1 MIMILC
7 NKASLV
13 VVLGALT
20 TNTNTAIQ
28 SGLAQVQGSI
38 CPASEVCLYGHRIPC
53 ALGDQEV
60 VLDCGRHMNE
70 AQPYIYQ
77 QVMRARLSF
86 DIETKANVDSGRGAL
101 AVFLRRHKHKNE
113 RLAFI
118 NSPQT
123 GSTKLIPYSIKN
135 VSVKATTL
143 VVLRTTRSTMDNL
156 EVMKQIARIIE
167 RVYSD

>member
-1 MIMILC
+1 MTC
-7 NKASLV
+7 NPIVVRFKVKVKNKCTIFVSLV

-60 VLDCGRHMNE
+60 GPDCGRHMNE

-77 QVMRARLSF
+77 QVMRAR
-86 DIETKANVDSGRGAL
+86 
-101 AVFLRRHKHKNE
+101 
-113 RLAFI
+113 
-118 NSPQT
+118 
-123 GSTKLIPYSIKN
+123 
-135 VSVKATTL
+135 TTL
-143 VVLRTTRSTMDNL
+143 TLRQKRTLTVVGEL
-156 EVMKQIARIIE
+156 
-167 RVYSD
+167 